1 MAAPVPHLL
10 NDPDVLFFYEHA
22 IRLFADV
29 KNRKSIQKLALHHG
43 ITIIFEPDVCKS
55 YATTQDTI
63 HIFDNSGGK
72 NQIFFRHL
80 RNAFAHQNIEISGAR
95 CRLYDWNLY
104 KNGKPQKLS
113 AAQIT
118 MKGDVVYSAFQK
130 LLQEFFTPAN
140 KKTAKT

>member
-1 MAAPVPHLL
+1 MIRTYCFSMNTQL
-10 NDPDVLFFYEHA
+10 
-22 IRLFADV
+22 RLFAAV
-29 KNRKSIQKLALHHG
+29 EYRNSLQNLALQHG

-63 HIFDNSGGK
+63 HIFENSVGK
-72 NQIFFRHL
+72 NQVFFWHL